1 MVKYA
6 LFFLLIATSCQNEG
20 NSEVKTTTHPTPEF
34 QEVKPTLKG
43 LLTNHAFDQ
52 IKLSLS
58 RPELAKLV
66 DDKIEFKSAEGMLNA
81 YIIRLALDTADAS
94 GNYSRDY
101 VFFLY
106 KFHGGDSLQIGN
118 YALLDLYR

>member
-1 MVKYA
+1 VVKYA
-6 LFFLLIATSCQNEG
+6 LFFLLFITSCQNAEKQ
-20 NSEVKTTTHPTPEF
+20 EVKTTSPPQES
-34 QEVKPTLKG
+34 QEVKPTLKE
-43 LLTNHAFDQ
+43 LLSDHAFQQ

-58 RPELAKLV
+58 RPELARLAE
-66 DDKIEFKSAEGMLNA
+66 DKIEFKPAEGMLNA
-81 YIIRLALDTADAS
+81 YIIRLALDTADGS

-101 VFFLY
+101 VFLLY

>member
-6 LFFLLIATSCQNEG
+6 FIFLLILSSCENAEKH
-20 NSEVKTTTHPTPEF
+20 EVKTTPPP
-34 QEVKPTLKG
+34 QEVQEIKPTLKN
-43 LLTNHAFDQ
+43 LLTDHAFQQ

-58 RPELAKLV
+58 KPELAKL
-66 DDKIEFKSAEGMLNA
+66 DQEKIDFKPAEGMLNA
-81 YIIRLALDTADAS
+81 YIVRLALDTADAS